1 MKVYFTEKEKEKLT
15 EDVVEDILFFK
26 GSLGGNKD
34 LIVAYEDMKIIYP
47 NKVVISGST
56 YAFKDF
62 DLFNT
67 VVKEKLRA
75 QLFSTKYKEPM
86 ENIIEA
92 VAFTIEDNVKKAVEE
107 IRNVNTVA
115 MNNLK
120 DEVTHMESELSL
132 MIKTINDIDAKGLED
147 QTLSLKET
155 AKRLEK
161 VLNNV
166 LG

>member
-1 MKVYFTEKEKEKLT
+1 MKIYFTEKEKEKLT
-15 EDVVEDILFFK
+15 EDIVENILFFK
-26 GSLGGNKD
+26 GSLGSNKE
-34 LIVAYEDMKIIYP
+34 LIIPYEDMEIIYP
-47 NKVVISGST
+47 DKVRISGST
-56 YAFKDF
+56 YAFKDS

-67 VVKEKLRA
+67 VVKDKLRA
-75 QLFSTKYKEPM
+75 QLFSSKYKEPM

-107 IRNVNTVA
+107 IRNVNTIT

-120 DEVTHMESELSL
+120 DKVIHMESELSL